1 MAYEAAHGVRRS
13 LSAAMG
19 STAAKVK
26 SLAHH
31 SHGNSSSHQPS
42 SHRSK
47 TLSVTAAGNS
57 TASPLVPLAAA
68 SSSVA
73 SPQALLLVIM
83 LTTLLVALVLAFVMR
98 KRGHTKISTKE
109 DSLPAAAEDEVEE
122 HMPPSPA
129 GGSVSAARMNRG

>member
-1 MAYEAAHGVRRS
+1 MGIEYRS
-13 LSAAMG
+13 LSAAMS

-31 SHGNSSSHQPS
+31 SHNSSSHQPS

-47 TLSVTAAGNS
+47 TLAVAAAGNS
-57 TASPLVPLAAA
+57 TTSPTAPVGISVAAA
-68 SSSVA
+68 SSGA
-73 SPQALLLVIM
+73 APQALLLAIM

-98 KRGHTKISTKE
+98 KRGPHTKISTKE
-109 DSLPAAAEDEVEE
+109 DSLPAAEDQDDE

-129 GGSVSAARMNRG
+129 ENNVSAARMNRS